1 LLARP
6 SGPILVPMDGDY
18 LTNQLLVAMPAL
30 GDPNFS
36 HTVTLICE
44 HSSEGALGIVLNR
57 PLEMTMGEVFE
68 QLELVADAPALVER
82 PVLRGGPVRP
92 ERGFVLHSPLGDDES
107 PYDTTLNLSPTLHV
121 TTSRDILA
129 SIARGE
135 GPRDAIVALG
145 YAGWGA
151 GQLEDEIRANAWLN
165 APADPDIIFT
175 LPFEARWQAAM
186 RLLGIDSGRLSS
198 LSGRA

>member
-1 LLARP
+1 
-6 SGPILVPMDGDY
+6 MDGDY
-18 LTNQLLVAMPAL
+18 LTNQFLVAMPAL

-44 HSSEGALGIVLNR
+44 HTRDGALGIVVNR
-57 PLEMTMGEVFE
+57 PLEMTLGEVFD
-68 QLELVADAPALVER
+68 QLELVAAVPTLTER

-92 ERGFVLHSPLGDDES
+92 ERGFVLHSPFADGDP
-107 PYDTTLNLSPTLHV
+107 PYDTTLNLSPTLQV
-121 TTSRDILA
+121 TTSRDILV

-165 APADPDIIFT
+165 VPADPDIIFS

-186 RLLGIDSGRLSS
+186 RLLGVDSGRLSS